1 MKKIISV
8 LLSAVLMA
16 SLTGGLIMTLAS
28 CAQGTTY
35 YISSSEGSDDNNGT
49 SKKTPWKSFAHVN
62 EMRLQPGDKVLLK
75 RGDEWNERMYVRGS
89 GSKNAWVKISYYGDK
104 NDELPVISLNC
115 DKHDIAIVVTDY
127 NKEKKIKD
135 QETINYIHIDG
146 LDIRN
151 TYLGIYFRFIA
162 TKGNTGFKVT
172 NCNFKNI
179 YDADAFANELDNVD
193 NYVAWMRA
201 PKGNLETVT
210 DYGSYKETG
219 GGANEYIWPDSIRV
233 SGIARY
239 EDVIASE
246 FDVNNCVFEDA
257 SGGFHVSLGTPA
269 GHDVYSVQKVRM
281 YDCVMTGSYAGLY
294 RFELVEGGWDGT
306 DRSEWGYVR
315 NVRHIGGSDYRAGV
329 TGPTASYMAVCNNIL
344 VENSEMAYMYNY
356 GGGDGCGFDYETYVS
371 NITQRN
377 MVYHNNDAAALL
389 ILNSD
394 AYKKDYVNVS
404 LLDTLSYNN
413 IKNPYSYV
421 IEADIMLGTN
431 SDTMIFK
438 NIFSYR
444 HEIRKGV
451 GEGGTY
457 KPKFISPFGRKA
469 VQENNTARYVDEYR
483 NRFAFNGTSYESW
496 NYAASGIT
504 DMKVENGKLTFTMTG
519 DTAYIVSDLALNL
532 FAYTDCI
539 VSLEGTTASKVAF
552 AYQGITSSDFAMGNK
567 QSVSDVV
574 YLDIA
579 DGTDSSARATMLYFE
594 GKAGDKVVIDSIEY
608 TTEFN
613 FNGRLIEDG
622 KVIRMTVDGKSFPM
636 FEKDLTKAGFEISGL
651 PAGVTVEKIEQ
662 YNANTVYVYLSDA
675 ITAGTE
681 ISVSVD
687 ADNFIPYFAEM
698 QNNLDFGHRTPEAEA
713 ELFGYSEVQTY
724 IKNGTVTGSFNVK

>member
-1 MKKIISV
+1 MKRIISV
-8 LLSAVLMA
+8 LLSAVMTATLM
-16 SLTGGLIMTLAS
+16 GGLIMALSS
-28 CAQGTTY
+28 CASGTTY
-35 YISSSEGSDDNNGT
+35 YISSSEGNDDNNGT
-49 SKKTPWKSFAHVN
+49 SKKTPWKSFANVN

-75 RGDEWNERMYVRGS
+75 RGDEWNERMYIRGT
-89 GSKNAWVKISYYGDK
+89 GAKNAWVKISNYGDK
-104 NDELPVISLNC
+104 NDELPVISLNN

-127 NKEKKIKD
+127 DKSKKTKD

-146 LDIRN
+146 LDVRN
-151 TYLGIYFRFIA
+151 TYLGIYFRFIV

-179 YDADAFANELDNVD
+179 YSEEAFANELDNVD
-193 NYVAWMRA
+193 NYIAWMNA

-210 DYGSYKETG
+210 SYGTHKETG
-219 GGANEYIWPDSIRV
+219 GGVGEYIWPDAIRV

-239 EDVIASE
+239 EDIIARE
-246 FDVNNCVFEDA
+246 FDINNCVFEDS
-257 SGGFHVSLGTPA
+257 SGGFHASLSTPA
-269 GHDVYSVQKVRM
+269 GHDVYSIEKVRM
-281 YDCVMTGSYAGLY
+281 YDCVMTGTYAGLY

-306 DRSEWGYVR
+306 DKSEWGYVR
-315 NVRHIGGSDYRAGV
+315 NVRHLDGCDYRAGV

-344 VENSEMAYMYNY
+344 VENSEMAYVYNH

-389 ILNSD
+389 ILNAD
-394 AYKKDYVNVS
+394 AYKKDYQNVS

-444 HEIRKGV
+444 HQYRVGV
-451 GEGGTY
+451 GVTNQY
-457 KPKFISPFGRKA
+457 KPNFISPFGRKA
-469 VQENNTARYVDEYR
+469 VKENLTDGYLHEYR
-483 NRFAFNGTSYESW
+483 NRFAFNGSSYESW
-496 NYAASGIT
+496 NVASSGVK
-504 DMKVENGKLTFTMTG
+504 DLKVENGKLTFTLTEDKG
-519 DTAYIVSDLALNL
+519 YIVSNLPLNL
-532 FAYTDCI
+532 FAYSDCI
-539 VSLEGTTASKVAF
+539 VNLKGTTASKVAF
-552 AYQGITSSDFAMGNK
+552 GYQGITAGGFTLGNWT
-567 QSVSDVV
+567 DVKDV
-574 YLDIA
+574 TYLDIA
-579 DGTDSSARATMLYFE
+579 DGKDSSAKATMLYFE

-613 FNGRLIEDG
+613 FEGRLIEDG
-622 KVIRMTVDGKSFPM
+622 DVLRMTVSGNSFPI
-636 FEKDLTKAGFEISGL
+636 FEKDLTKEGFEISGL

-662 YNANTVYVYLSDA
+662 YNANTVYVYLSEA
-675 ITAGTE
+675 ISKGTE

-687 ADNFIPYFAEM
+687 ADNFIPYFADIL
-698 QNNLDFGHRTPEAEA
+698 NNVDLGDRTPEAEK
-713 ELFGYSEVQTY
+713 ELFGYSEAQQY
-724 IKNGTVTGSFNVK
+724 IKNGAVSGSFTVK